1 MLKRIC
7 TMFGSLVVA
16 TNLILANGVYTQAA
30 EVKNQTIDVSGK
42 VSEKMASTPSLSA
55 AKVTINVGK
64 TKKLKVK
71 NASCN
76 VTWSS
81 ENKNIVSVSKNGVL
95 KGKKAGKTSVVAN
108 VSGKKLVCKVTVVK
122 KITENQ
128 AINMVR
134 KELGSK
140 FAYVCG
146 DDIVSYKGKKYYV
159 VYVQA
164 EVNGDHYSTMTQYL
178 VSTDGK
184 VCREGYCYGDEIG
197 FY

>member
-71 NASCN
+71 NASCS

-122 KITENQ
+122 KITKNQ
-128 AINMVR
+128 AI
-134 KELGSK
+134 KLAQKKFGTDLG
-140 FAYVCG
+140 YYCY
-146 DDIVSYKGKKYYV
+146 DEIVSYKGKKYYV
-159 VYVQA
+159 P
-164 EVNGDHYSTMTQYL
+164 
-178 VSTDGK
+178 
-184 VCREGYCYGDEIG
+184 
-197 FY
+197 